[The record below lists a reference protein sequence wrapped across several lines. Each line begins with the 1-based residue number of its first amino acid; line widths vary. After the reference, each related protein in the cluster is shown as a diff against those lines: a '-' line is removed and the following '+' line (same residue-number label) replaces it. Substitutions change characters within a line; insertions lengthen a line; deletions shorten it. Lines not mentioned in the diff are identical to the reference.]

1 MGESSL
7 METCAEVVL
16 DEKPYSIRFK
26 ITSVPPSV
34 NSLYNV
40 IFSLKKVEMK
50 PEVRLW
56 KSKAKMMIPV
66 WRPTKIG
73 TSGFIYFKMDIY
85 TKLYCNNGTVRKFD
99 VPNMEKVTIDAVCE
113 KIGIDDKFIVDSH
126 ARKIDCDKDEYMEVE
141 IGFID

>member
-1 MGESSL
+1 MHKD
-7 METCAEVVL
+7 TEVVL
-16 DEKPYSIRFK
+16 DEKPYSIKFK

-40 IFSLKKVEMK
+40 IFSLKTVEMK

-56 KSKAKMMIPV
+56 KSKAKMMIPA
-66 WRPTKIG
+66 WKPKKIG
-73 TSGFIYFKMDIY
+73 KTGFLYFKMDIY
-85 TKLYCNNGTVRKFD
+85 TKLYCKNGTVRKFD

-126 ARKIDCDKDEYMEVE
+126 ARKVDFSGDEYMECE